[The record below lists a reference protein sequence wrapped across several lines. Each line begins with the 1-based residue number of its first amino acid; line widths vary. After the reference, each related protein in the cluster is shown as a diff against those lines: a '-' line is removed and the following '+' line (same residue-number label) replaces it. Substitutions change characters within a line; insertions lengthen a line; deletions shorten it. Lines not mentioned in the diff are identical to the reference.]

1 MDDDDS
7 NKRTSTS
14 PARRPYVAPRVEES
28 ATFEHLVLTC
38 TFSSNNCKLGG
49 GKKFSS

>member
-1 MDDDDS
+1 MDHDDS

-14 PARRPYVAPRVEES
+14 PARRPYEAPRVEES

-38 TFSSNNCKLGG
+38 TLNNTGCKLGG
-49 GKKFSS
+49 GKQFSP